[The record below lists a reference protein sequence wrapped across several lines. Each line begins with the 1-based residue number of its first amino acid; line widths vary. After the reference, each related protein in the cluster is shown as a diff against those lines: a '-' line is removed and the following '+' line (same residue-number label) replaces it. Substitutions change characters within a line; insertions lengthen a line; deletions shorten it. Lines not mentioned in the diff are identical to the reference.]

1 MAGLYRLRVE
11 TGLMP
16 GDIYPLEKAENIIG
30 RDVACDVVLQD
41 VEVSRR
47 HAVIRLRN
55 DICEIQDNGSTNGTY
70 VNGELIESA
79 TRLTPGDLI
88 GLGETVKLHF
98 ELAVDFGQG
107 RNAPPQKPEV
117 VRPQPYPPA
126 VRQELPLS
134 PRPATSTPSGQP
146 AAPPPMTVER
156 EPSGTIELPNP
167 LPTQKP
173 LPIWMLVLL
182 IGLAAAILF
191 CGLPML
197 IIDIT
202 DSWCKLFG
210 GVFNAIRPFTCP

>member
-16 GDIYPLEKAENIIG
+16 GVTYPLEKAENIIG

-55 DICEIQDNGSTNGTY
+55 DICEIQDYGSTNGTY
-70 VNGELIESA
+70 VNGELIEST

-88 GLGETVKLHF
+88 GLGETVKLYF
-98 ELAVDFGQG
+98 ELAVDLGQG
-107 RNAPPQKPEV
+107 RNDPPQKPEGV
-117 VRPQPYPPA
+117 YPQPYPHV
-126 VRQELPLS
+126 VRQEPALS
-134 PRPATSTPSGQP
+134 HRPATSMPSGQP
-146 AAPPPMTVER
+146 AAPPPMTVEG

-173 LPIWMLVLL
+173 LPIWMLILL
-182 IGLAAAILF
+182 IGLVAVILF
-191 CGLPML
+191 CGLPMF